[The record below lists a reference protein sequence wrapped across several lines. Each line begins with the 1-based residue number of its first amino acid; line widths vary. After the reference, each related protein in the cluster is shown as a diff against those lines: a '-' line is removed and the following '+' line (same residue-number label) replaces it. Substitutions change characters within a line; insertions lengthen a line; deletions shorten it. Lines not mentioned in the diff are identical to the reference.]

1 MQPSY
6 QAKVI
11 DIRVNFND
19 LSLRSISAAINH
31 DESLANNVESSVK
44 VYVENVKA

>member
-11 DIRVNFND
+11 DIRVNFNG
-19 LSLRSISAAINH
+19 LSSRSIIATINH
-31 DESLANNVESSVK
+31 DESLANNVESSFK
-44 VYVENVKA
+44 VYFHNVKA